1 MVPRVFAL
9 KLGNNIQPIVYYA
22 LLYCLVRKSS
32 VIIPLGGLGEFFN
45 TNSTFVTNMANKG
58 QFKKGDKPWNKNV
71 KGIHLSPDSE
81 FKSGDHH
88 TGENHPSWKGGVQS
102 FVDDCTYVWT
112 GTNERKR
119 RPRVIYK
126 EHYGPIPKGDRKS
139 VV

>member
-1 MVPRVFAL
+1 
-9 KLGNNIQPIVYYA
+9 
-22 LLYCLVRKSS
+22 
-32 VIIPLGGLGEFFN
+32 
-45 TNSTFVTNMANKG
+45 MANKG

-119 RPRVIYK
+119 RPRVIYE
-126 EHYGPIPKGDRKS
+126 EHYGPIPKGYVIRHIDGNKDNDNPSNLQAISRS
-139 VV
+139 ENMRLNSRH